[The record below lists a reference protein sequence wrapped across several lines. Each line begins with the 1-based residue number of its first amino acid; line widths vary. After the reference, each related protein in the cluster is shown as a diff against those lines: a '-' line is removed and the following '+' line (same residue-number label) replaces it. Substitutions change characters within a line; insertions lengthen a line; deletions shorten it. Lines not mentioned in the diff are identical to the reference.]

1 MIIDHES
8 APRAVASGLLLKRPL
23 ATARGTDS
31 WSIIEGDS
39 IMRRIRKLFLPALL
53 FGFLTQSA
61 SLQPKP
67 PVPLRQ
73 KDQPAAQT
81 PAAAAPA
88 QSLEHALAKER
99 FAQIVEKFSE
109 PNGYFDSDNL
119 ISNEASYL
127 HVMGKIRQ
135 MKVTGGAYIGVG
147 PDQNFSYIA
156 QIRPAIVFITDIRR
170 DNLLQHLF
178 FKSLFALSRNRV
190 EYLCLLFGRP
200 LPPDLKS
207 WDSRSLQEIVAYLD
221 NTPSKRELFEGA
233 RADVQSKAQS
243 FGLKLDPAEIETINR
258 IHTAFFDAG
267 PDLKFTS
274 RGRQPRWYYP
284 NYRDLMLEKDLAGKH
299 CNYLASEDDFRF
311 LRSLQE
317 RNLIIPVVANLAGD
331 QALKSIALYLKEK
344 GERVSAIY
352 TSNVEFYLM
361 RGFRDD
367 EFKRF
372 AENVSLLPRDERSVI
387 IRSYFNGAW
396 GYEHPQSVNGYYSTQ
411 LLQTVESFVKEYS
424 SGGYKSYSDLIGKHI
439 LDLR

>member
-1 MIIDHES
+1 
-8 APRAVASGLLLKRPL
+8 
-23 ATARGTDS
+23 
-31 WSIIEGDS
+31 
-39 IMRRIRKLFLPALL
+39 MRRIRKLFLPALI

-61 SLQPKP
+61 SL
-67 PVPLRQ
+67 PLERPITSRQ
-73 KDQPAAQT
+73 KEQPAAQILGAG
-81 PAAAAPA
+81 AASA
-88 QSLEHALAKER
+88 QSLEHTLAKER

-127 HVMGKIRQ
+127 HVMGKMRQ

-178 FKSLFALSRNRV
+178 YKSLFALSRNRL

-200 LPPDLKS
+200 LPHDLKS
-207 WDSRSLQEIVAYLD
+207 WDSGNVQEIIYYLD
-221 NTPSKRELFEGA
+221 KTPSKRELFEKTK
-233 RADVQSKAQS
+233 ADVQSKAQS
-243 FGLKLDPAEIETINR
+243 FGVRLDPAELETINR

-274 RGRQPRWYYP
+274 RGRPPHWYYP
-284 NYRDLMLEKDLAGKH
+284 RYRDLLLEKDLTGKH
-299 CNYLASEDDFRF
+299 CAYLASEDDFRF

-331 QALKSIALYLKEK
+331 HALKSIARYLNER
-344 GERVSAIY
+344 GERVSALY
-352 TSNVEFYLM
+352 ASNVEFYLM

-387 IRSYFNGAW
+387 IRSYFNRAW
-396 GYEHPQSVNGYYSTQ
+396 GNERPQSVNGYYSTQ
-411 LLQTVESFVKEYS
+411 LLQTMESFVKEYS
-424 SGGYKSYSDLIGKHI
+424 SGGYKSYSDLVGKHV

>member
-1 MIIDHES
+1 M
-8 APRAVASGLLLKRPL
+8 L
-23 ATARGTDS
+23 
-31 WSIIEGDS
+31 
-39 IMRRIRKLFLPALL
+39 RIRKLFLPALL
-53 FGFLTQSA
+53 FGFLAQSA
-61 SLQPKP
+61 SLQPERL
-67 PVPLRQ
+67 VASRQ
-73 KDQPAAQT
+73 KEPLAAPT
-81 PAAAAPA
+81 PGPHRPPA
-88 QSLEHALAKER
+88 QSLGGALAKER

-127 HVMGKIRQ
+127 HVMGKMRR
-135 MKVTGGAYIGVG
+135 MKVAGGAYIGVG

-178 FKSLFALSRNRV
+178 FKSLFALSDNRL

-221 NTPSKRELFEGA
+221 KTPSKRELFEKA
-233 RADVQSKAQS
+233 RADIQSKARS
-243 FGLKLDPAEIETINR
+243 FGVKLDPEELETINR

-274 RGRQPRWYYP
+274 RGRPPRWYYP
-284 NYRDLMLEKDLAGKH
+284 SYRDLLFEKDLTGKH

-317 RNLIIPVVANLAGD
+317 RNLIIPMVANLAGD
-331 QALKSIALYLKEK
+331 HALKSIARYLNEI
-344 GERVSAIY
+344 GERVSALY

-361 RGFRDD
+361 RGFSDD

-411 LLQTVESFVKEYS
+411 LLQTMESFVKEYS
-424 SGGYKSYSDLIGKHI
+424 GGGYKSYSDLVSKHI
-439 LDLR
+439 LDLH

>member
-1 MIIDHES
+1 
-8 APRAVASGLLLKRPL
+8 
-23 ATARGTDS
+23 
-31 WSIIEGDS
+31 
-39 IMRRIRKLFLPALL
+39 MRRIRKLFLPALL
-53 FGFLTQSA
+53 FGFLTQAA
-61 SLQPKP
+61 SLRPEHP
-67 PVPLRQ
+67 SALLQ
-73 KDQPAAQT
+73 KARPAAQNPGPGAT
-81 PAAAAPA
+81 PA
-88 QSLEHALAKER
+88 QSLERALDKER
-99 FAQIVEKFSE
+99 FAQIVENFSE

-127 HVMGKIRQ
+127 HVMGKMRQ
-135 MKVTGGAYIGVG
+135 MKVAGGAYIGVG

-156 QIRPAIVFITDIRR
+156 QIRPSVVFITDIRR

-178 FKSLFALSRNRV
+178 FKSLFSLASNRL

-221 NTPSKRELFEGA
+221 KTPPKRELFEKTKAG
-233 RADVQSKAQS
+233 VLSKAQS
-243 FGLKLDPAEIETINR
+243 FGVKLDSAELEAINR

-274 RGRQPRWYYP
+274 RGRPPRWYYP
-284 NYRDLMLEKDLAGKH
+284 SYRDLLFEKDLTGKH

-317 RNLIIPVVANLAGD
+317 RNLIIPIVANLAGD
-331 QALKSIALYLKEK
+331 HALKSIARYLNER
-344 GERVSAIY
+344 GERVSALY

-361 RGFRDD
+361 RGFGDD
-367 EFKRF
+367 DFKRF
-372 AENVSLLPRDERSVI
+372 ADNVSLLPRQERSVI

-411 LLQTVESFVKEYS
+411 LLQTMESFVKEYS
-424 SGGYKSYSDLIGKHI
+424 SGGYKSYSDLVSKHI

>member
-1 MIIDHES
+1 
-8 APRAVASGLLLKRPL
+8 
-23 ATARGTDS
+23 
-31 WSIIEGDS
+31 
-39 IMRRIRKLFLPALL
+39 MRRIRKLFLPALV

-67 PVPLRQ
+67 QVALRQ
-73 KDQPAAQT
+73 KEQPAAQT
-81 PAAAAPA
+81 PSSGRAPG
-88 QSLEHALAKER
+88 QSLDRAIAKDQ

-109 PNGYFDSDNL
+109 QNGFFDSDNL

-127 HVMGKIRQ
+127 HVMGKMRQ

-156 QIRPAIVFITDIRR
+156 QIRPDIVFITDIRR

-178 FKSLFALSRNRV
+178 FKSLFTLSRNRL

-221 NTPSKRELFEGA
+221 NTPSKRNLFEEA

-243 FGLKLDPAEIETINR
+243 FGVKLDPAEIETIYR

-274 RGRQPRWYYP
+274 RGKSPRWYYP
-284 NYRDLMLEKDLAGKH
+284 NYRDLLLEKDLAGKQ
-299 CNYLASEDDFRF
+299 CNYLASEDGFRF

-317 RNLIIPVVANLAGD
+317 RNLVIPVVANLAGD
-331 QALKSIALYLKEK
+331 HTLKSIARYLKEK

-361 RGFRDD
+361 RGFGDD

-411 LLQTVESFVKEYS
+411 LMQTMESFVKEYS
-424 SGGYKSYSDLIGKHI
+424 SGGYKSYSDLVGKHI

>member
-1 MIIDHES
+1 
-8 APRAVASGLLLKRPL
+8 
-23 ATARGTDS
+23 
-31 WSIIEGDS
+31 
-39 IMRRIRKLFLPALL
+39 MRRIRKLFLPALI
-53 FGFLTQSA
+53 FGALTQSA
-61 SLQPKP
+61 SLRTES
-67 PVPLRQ
+67 PVASRQ
-73 KDQPAAQT
+73 KERPAAQI
-81 PAAAAPA
+81 PA
-88 QSLEHALAKER
+88 QPRQSAKSLERALAKEQ

-127 HVMGKIRQ
+127 HVMGKMRQ
-135 MKVTGGAYIGVG
+135 MKVAGGAYIGVG

-178 FKSLFALSRNRV
+178 FKSLFALSDNRL

-207 WDSRSLQEIVAYLD
+207 WDSRSVQEIVAYID
-221 NTPSKRELFEGA
+221 KTPSKRELFEKTKA
-233 RADVQSKAQS
+233 EITSKAQS
-243 FGLKLDPAEIETINR
+243 FGLKLDPAELETINR

-284 NYRDLMLEKDLAGKH
+284 SYRDLLFEKDLTGKH
-299 CNYLASEDDFRF
+299 LNYLVSEDDFRF
-311 LRSLQE
+311 LRSLEE

-331 QALKSIALYLKEK
+331 HAFKSIARYLNER
-344 GERVSAIY
+344 GERVSALY

-361 RGFRDD
+361 RGFSDD

-372 AENVSLLPRDERSVI
+372 AENVNLLPRHERSVI
-387 IRSYFNGAW
+387 VRSYFNGAW
-396 GYEHPQSVNGYYSTQ
+396 GYEHPQSVTGYYSAQ
-411 LLQTVESFVKEYS
+411 LMQTMESFVKEYS
-424 SGGYKSYSDLIGKHI
+424 GGGYKSYSDLVTKHI